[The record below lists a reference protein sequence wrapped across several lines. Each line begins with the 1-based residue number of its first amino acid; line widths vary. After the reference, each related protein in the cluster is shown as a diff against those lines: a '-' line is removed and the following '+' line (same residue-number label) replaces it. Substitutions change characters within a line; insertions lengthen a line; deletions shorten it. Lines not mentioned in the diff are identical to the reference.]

1 MTEKPICGAT
11 KKNGEPCRRPAGW
24 GTDHVGDGTCK
35 LHGGST
41 PDAIL
46 KAAKAKATVMGIA
59 IDVEP
64 HEALL
69 QCVRLTAGE
78 VVYCNQMIAELAP
91 EDAVGHPLE
100 IVSREGYTSEEGHVS
115 YEERRE
121 KVPMMNIWI
130 RTRAQALE
138 RLAKFAKM
146 ALDAGVDERRV
157 RLAEGFTSVLAP
169 ALRDFMDA
177 LELTEEQ
184 KKRAPKLLK
193 AALNQIEGEQ
203 MSSELKDSPIAA

>member
-1 MTEKPICGAT
+1 
-11 KKNGEPCRRPAGW
+11 
-24 GTDHVGDGTCK
+24 
-35 LHGGST
+35 
-41 PDAIL
+41 
-46 KAAKAKATVMGIA
+46 MGVA
-59 IDVEP
+59 LDVEP

-91 EDAVGHPLE
+91 DEAVGHPLE
-100 IVSREGYTSEEGHVS
+100 IVNREGYTSEEGQVS

-130 RTRAQALE
+130 RTRAAALE

-157 RLAEGFTSVLAP
+157 RLAEGFTGVLAP
-169 ALRDFMDA
+169 VLREFMEQ
-177 LELTEEQ
+177 LELTPEQQ
-184 KKRAPKLLK
+184 KKAPALLK
-193 AALNQIEGEQ
+193 VALEKIEGEQ
-203 MSSELKDSPIAA
+203 MSSKSLLDQSPIAV